1 MGTRYRGSG
10 RDFIFPWELL
20 LKLSTNIPIF
30 SLTEQS
36 MQSISRNETAQLV
49 F

>member
-1 MGTRYRGSG
+1 MGSCYRGSG
-10 RDFIFPWELL
+10 IDFIFALELL
-20 LKLSTNIPIF
+20 AKLSTHIPIF

-36 MQSISRNETAQLV
+36 IQSISKNETAQLV